1 MEKQAKE
8 IKLNIRGDN
17 ATLGG
22 TYANNMMVHMTKE
35 EFVMDFLNVV
45 PPHATLN
52 TRVIVAPAH
61 LKRMLKVLTNTLEKY
76 EKEFGELAEASPAPT
91 PPPQNPVQ

>member
-1 MEKQAKE
+1 MEKQPKE
-8 IKLNIRGDN
+8 IKLNITGDN

-22 TYANNMMVHMTKE
+22 IYANNMMVHMTRE

-52 TRVIVAPAH
+52 ARIIVAPAH
-61 LKRMLKVLTNTLEKY
+61 LKRMLKVLTNTLDKY
-76 EKEFGELAEASPAPT
+76 EKEFGELPEAAPMPT
-91 PPPQNPVQ
+91 PGTSSVQ

>member
-1 MEKQAKE
+1 MEKQANE

-22 TYANNMMVHMTKE
+22 TYANNMMVHMTRE
-35 EFVMDFLNVV
+35 EFVLDFLNVV

-52 TRVIVAPAH
+52 TRVIVAPSH
-61 LKRMLKVLTNTLEKY
+61 MKRMLKVLSNTLDKY
-76 EKEFGELAEASPAPT
+76 EKDFGMLPEASPTPT
-91 PPPQNPVQ
+91 PKGSVQ